1 MKHRA
6 FTLIELL
13 VVISIIG
20 ILATLLLPAL
30 ASARQRGQSAN
41 CLNNLRQLGIGIQMY
56 WDDNEGKLTGLSGI
70 YPVWTDTGGTQAWS
84 QLVFPYVKTTKVFKD
99 TGWPPWMTE
108 LPVSYYLNLLPA
120 YVAAGG
126 TGVVFAEDSKR
137 IDNPSAFILL
147 GEDLYMSPTQ
157 EIDPT
162 NEISDRSGLTAGS
175 TCYPPPHAGYGNFLF
190 ADGHVTAFQR
200 WEDRQM
206 TYWYT
211 KLANWQ
217 STPP

>member
-1 MKHRA
+1 
-6 FTLIELL
+6 
-13 VVISIIG
+13 
-20 ILATLLLPAL
+20 
-30 ASARQRGQSAN
+30 
-41 CLNNLRQLGIGIQMY
+41 
-56 WDDNEGKLTGLSGI
+56 
-70 YPVWTDTGGTQAWS
+70 
-84 QLVFPYVKTTKVFKD
+84 
-99 TGWPPWMTE
+99 
-108 LPVSYYLNLLPA
+108 
-120 YVAAGG
+120 
-126 TGVVFAEDSKR
+126 VFAVDSKR